1 MHISTFKRASAP
13 IVALFSALLVGCS
26 EPAPENGSNSQVQY
40 VKLATVSNVPTLDE
54 FTFPAVVSPVKTVD
68 VSFEVSGRL
77 VQTDLVTAS
86 DVNKG
91 HLLATIDRKPF
102 QRRVDEQ
109 QTRRDQAERELT
121 RIQKMYD
128 RDLVSQSMLDSAKTS
143 FELADIDLKN
153 AQQDLSY
160 TQLLAPFDAKISQ
173 RLVEN
178 NSFVPAGTPIARL
191 QDVSK
196 IYFNINVPERLL
208 TANISRGI
216 KQAQAALL
224 TSKDQW
230 FPVQY
235 VEHSTQPDPVSQTY
249 EAVFAMAPPKN
260 MQIPPGARAVV
271 KIGMNGNTYPEGH
284 VIPVKALV
292 GSKQDGFYVW
302 QYQPQLQTVEKV
314 AVDVMHVE
322 DEFAVI
328 DGPLKTNDTVV
339 AAGATQVRPGMTI
352 LPYTPE
358 Q

>member
-1 MHISTFKRASAP
+1 MHTFTHIRAG
-13 IVALFSALLVGCS
+13 ALIIALCSALLSGCS
-26 EPAPENGSNSQVQY
+26 EPAPQADSNRQVQY
-40 VKLATVSNVPTLDE
+40 VKLAAVKNVPTLDE
-54 FTFPAVVSPVKTVD
+54 FSFPAVVSPVKTVD

-86 DVNKG
+86 DVDKG

-109 QTRRDQAERELT
+109 QTRRDQAERELA

-128 RDLVSQSMLDSAKTS
+128 KSLVSQSMLDTAKTS

-160 TQLLAPFDAKISQ
+160 TQLFAPFDAKISQ

-178 NSFVPAGTPIARL
+178 NSFVTAGTPIARL

-216 KQAQAALL
+216 KHAEAALL
-224 TSKDQW
+224 TNKAQW
-230 FPVQY
+230 FPVEY

-249 EAVFAMAPPKN
+249 EAVFAMAPPEN
-260 MQIPPGARAVV
+260 MEIPPGARAVV
-271 KIGMNGNTYPEGH
+271 RVGMGGSTYPKGH
-284 VIPVKALV
+284 VVPVKALV

-302 QYQPQLQTVEKV
+302 HYQPDTQAVEKV
-314 AVDVMHVE
+314 TVRVMHVE

-328 DGPLKTNDTVV
+328 DGPLKTDDTVV
-339 AAGATQVRPGMTI
+339 AAGATQVRPGKTV